1 MMLAHVSIIYQNG
14 LLGSTSPSDDG
25 VVGMIASGAEVV
37 NKMVLGTAYHLT
49 KLDDLTTL
57 GVTDAAND
65 ANANIYRQVKEF
77 YDEAPAGSK
86 LWLMP
91 VAASVTMTD
100 ICDKTKAYAKNLLVA
115 ANGAVNILVVAKT
128 DPSGYTATVADGL
141 DSDVYA
147 AATKAQALADESA
160 DERYAPLFVILPG
173 MHYSGTASDL
183 KDLHSYTYNRVGIII
198 GDTKASSVEASV
210 GLLAG
215 RMAAIPVQRSIAR
228 VKDGTIAA
236 DSMYIG
242 TVVAENGNPDVIND
256 KGFICPRTFVGK
268 AGYFWNDDLL
278 ATAVTDDYALTPR
291 RRVIDK
297 AYRIA
302 YRTLVE
308 ELGNDIAVTDDG
320 KIPAAIA
327 KNIQNEVERAIEN
340 EMTANGNLGV
350 NPTDDNDTGVEC
362 YVDYNQNIVSSST
375 LNVQLRVK
383 PYGYAKYI
391 NCYLGFKTAK

>member
-1 MMLAHVSIIYQNG
+1 MLAHVSIIYQNG

>member
-1 MMLAHVSIIYQNG
+1 
-14 LLGSTSPSDDG
+14 
-25 VVGMIASGAEVV
+25 
-37 NKMVLGTAYHLT
+37 
-49 KLDDLTTL
+49 
-57 GVTDAAND
+57 
-65 ANANIYRQVKEF
+65 
-77 YDEAPAGSK
+77 
-86 LWLMP
+86 
-91 VAASVTMTD
+91 
-100 ICDKTKAYAKNLLVA
+100 
-115 ANGAVNILVVAKT
+115 
-128 DPSGYTATVADGL
+128 
-141 DSDVYA
+141 
-147 AATKAQALADESA
+147 
-160 DERYAPLFVILPG
+160 
-173 MHYSGTASDL
+173 
-183 KDLHSYTYNRVGIII
+183 
-198 GDTKASSVEASV
+198 
-210 GLLAG
+210 
-215 RMAAIPVQRSIAR
+215 
-228 VKDGTIAA
+228 
-236 DSMYIG
+236 MYIG